1 MYRLYTP
8 VNFKNEVSKL
18 LSRVEYSIELLTSE
32 DDLLIFSKEL
42 YSFLEKNAQADI
54 IICSKTKKK
63 SIRIFNVISRLSEL
77 GARVFWLIDDNI
89 DKLKSHFLIF
99 DKTTV
104 VSRLFYNSENSTE
117 KQVMYFSNIFSKI
130 MLKAEIIEP
139 QVNKI
144 KAKISVDNSIVERNH
159 IVELKWDIENADTF
173 NISPALDINTKRGK
187 MSLQLQSDTMFKLT
201 ASNKNEYITKF
212 LFVKVINDKKINID
226 VKVFDPFTERYIYL
240 SPVINKKSK
249 KYYCYNNQSVII
261 SWDFKEKVE
270 LFEKK
275 IGKLKVKDEY
285 SFIINEKKN
294 FQIIFDVNNKKVT
307 QNLFVIPSKDKI
319 ITKPMTPSSVSS
331 SPLKK
336 FNNLISN
343 FFLKK

>member
-1 MYRLYTP
+1 
-8 VNFKNEVSKL
+8 
-18 LSRVEYSIELLTSE
+18 
-32 DDLLIFSKEL
+32 
-42 YSFLEKNAQADI
+42 
-54 IICSKTKKK
+54 
-63 SIRIFNVISRLSEL
+63 
-77 GARVFWLIDDNI
+77 
-89 DKLKSHFLIF
+89 
-99 DKTTV
+99 
-104 VSRLFYNSENSTE
+104 
-117 KQVMYFSNIFSKI
+117 

-159 IVELKWDIENADTF
+159 IIELKWDIENADTF

-249 KYYCYNNQSVII
+249 KYYCYNNQML
-261 SWDFKEKVE
+261 
-270 LFEKK
+270 LFHGTLKKRLSFLKK

-285 SFIINEKKN
+285 SFIINEKK
-294 FQIIFDVNNKKVT
+294 IFKSS
-307 QNLFVIPSKDKI
+307 LML
-319 ITKPMTPSSVSS
+319 ITKR
-331 SPLKK
+331 SPKTYLSFQVRIK
-336 FNNLISN
+336 LLQSQ
-343 FFLKK
+343 